1 MSVQSYYS
9 FDKVLS
15 YNGTFNFIV
24 GDRGVG
30 KTYGAKKKA
39 IKDFITRGHEFIYLR
54 RFEDDIK
61 TRSTFFADVMQE
73 FPAHDFRVNGMIGQT
88 APADTRD
95 MKKRPWK
102 TCVYFAVL
110 SKAAAMKSQPF
121 PNVHTIIFDEFI
133 LERGMRHYLPDEYH
147 AFLEFFNTVDRAKDK
162 TRVLFLANAISI
174 NNPYF
179 LELRI
184 RPDEEKELVARSYGD
199 AKNFVVCHF
208 LNASRF
214 RSEVYATKFGQFIS
228 GTDYA
233 RYSVESE
240 FSDATD
246 NQVDSKPSTARY
258 HFTLETK
265 LGAFSVWFDGIG
277 SNSWYLQEKRP
288 KNEHILTLIPHHVDG
303 TRTLVTPR
311 DKLLG
316 YLRTAFRQGRVYFD
330 HAQTRNS
337 FIEIFKD

>member
-1 MSVQSYYS
+1 MSGKSYYS

-73 FPAHDFRVNGMIGQT
+73 FPDWDFRINGMIGQV
-88 APADTRD
+88 APVSTRD
-95 MKKRPWK
+95 EKKRHWK
-102 TCVYFAVL
+102 TCCYFAVL
-110 SKAAAMKSQPF
+110 SKAASMKSQPF
-121 PNVHTIIFDEFI
+121 PKVHTIIFDEFI
-133 LERGMRHYLPDEYH
+133 LEKGMRRYLPSEYH
-147 AFLEFFNTVDRAKDK
+147 AFLEFFNTVDRSQDK

-179 LELRI
+179 LELKI
-184 RPDEEKELVARSYGD
+184 RPDEEQEIVCRSYGT
-199 AKNFVVCHF
+199 ATNFVVCHF
-208 LNASRF
+208 LNAQKF
-214 RSEVYATKFGQFIS
+214 RSEVYATKFGQFIQ

-233 RYSVESE
+233 TYSVESE

-246 NQVDSKPSTARY
+246 NQVGSKPSTARY
-258 HFTLETK
+258 HFTLETAQ
-265 LGAFSVWFDGIG
+265 GTFSVWFDGIIT
-277 SNSWYLQEKRP
+277 NSWYLQEKRP
-288 KNEHILTLIPHHVDG
+288 KQEWILTLIPHHVDG
-303 TRTLVTPR
+303 SHTLVTPR